1 MTPAQRRF
9 LLQLPGVLLLGVGL
23 GFSAEHVHDMLVQS
37 IALPP
42 ALAVVP
48 TVGMV
53 VLVIW
58 GMAVRVTTRPDL
70 GPVPM
75 WAAIL
80 LWSALHLAHSLQ
92 YNPEVGPVGAVVL
105 TAIVPQAAALLEIG
119 VRVSREAPRP
129 AQHHSE

>member
-9 LLQLPGVLLLGVGL
+9 LLQLPGVLLLEVSL

-37 IALPP
+37 TALPP

-80 LWSALHLAHSLQ
+80 LWSALHLA
-92 YNPEVGPVGAVVL
+92 
-105 TAIVPQAAALLEIG
+105 TA
-119 VRVSREAPRP
+119 SSTTPRWGRWGR
-129 AQHHSE
+129 

>member
-1 MTPAQRRF
+1 
-9 LLQLPGVLLLGVGL
+9 
-23 GFSAEHVHDMLVQS
+23 MLVHA

-80 LWSALHLAHSLQ
+80 LWRALHLAHSLQ
-92 YNPEVGPVGAVVL
+92 YNPEVAPVGAAVL
-105 TAIVPQAAALLEIG
+105 TATAPHAAALLETG
-119 VRVSREAPRP
+119 VRVSRAAARP
-129 AQHHSE
+129 AQPDSAEPTTNEPPGPSR